1 MKELKEVNLIFNDC
15 YKLYKKFI
23 TTELLDDDIAQLIEE
38 ATQLSK
44 KHNCTFATDILLA
57 VVDEIDRVEAG
68 MHGRKKITP
77 SQIIIAVH
85 ETQERK

>member
-15 YKLYKKFI
+15 YKLYKKYV
-23 TTELLDDDIAQLIEE
+23 TTKLLDDDIAQLVEE
-38 ATQLSK
+38 VEQISK

-57 VVDEIDRVEAG
+57 VVSEIDRVEAE

-77 SQIIIAVH
+77 EQIINAVH

>member
-15 YKLYKKFI
+15 YKLYKKYV
-23 TTELLDDDIAQLIEE
+23 TTKLLDDDIAQLVEE
-38 ATQLSK
+38 VEQISK
-44 KHNCTFATDILLA
+44 KYNCAFATDILLA
-57 VVDEIDRVEAG
+57 VVNEIDRVEAE

-77 SQIIIAVH
+77 EQIINAVH